1 MPNVRTII
9 LLTLWACAIAGCME
23 LQQQTYERAA
33 QPSHNASGGYY
44 EACEDLP
51 GMIGDDC

>member
-33 QPSHNASGGYY
+33 QPSHNTSGGYY

>member
-33 QPSHNASGGYY
+33 QPLHNTSGGYY
-44 EACEDLP
+44 EACGELP
-51 GMIGDDC
+51 GLVGDDC